1 MHLIRS
7 LPIGAGSRHTAN
19 PVIPQLT
26 SSAIS
31 KAPVDDEL
39 WIDAVSKVDDDF
51 DFGLRDLVGLKLA
64 NPLTDWEE
72 VARRGVEGA
81 LGDGQGRYTLDPD
94 RDRRFVCENTG
105 LVMERTVGLVRVERR
120 EAQRRV
126 YRFHL
131 AIEGES
137 TSIESEFD
145 LDLDADDVAPIL
157 RDAQFVSRQ
166 GPVDLEPL
174 RRTDVAITMRN
185 TGATAWTP
193 GFALD
198 ITPNTWGVDRVP
210 VTTTV
215 PPGREHTFRFQ
226 IVAPGSGSFP
236 FSARMMTSAK
246 LPFGES
252 TPLTRFTART
262 GGGNGGDDGNA
273 TCADLRREHTQHQ
286 QTLRQLQAALS
297 DASPAEKQMLN
308 AEIRRTRAA
317 IIAVTQLMA
326 SRGCGAP

>member
-1 MHLIRS
+1 M
-7 LPIGAGSRHTAN
+7 
-19 PVIPQLT
+19 
-26 SSAIS
+26 
-31 KAPVDDEL
+31 
-39 WIDAVSKVDDDF
+39 
-51 DFGLRDLVGLKLA
+51 
-64 NPLTDWEE
+64 
-72 VARRGVEGA
+72 ARRGVEAA

-137 TSIESEFD
+137 TSIASEFD

-157 RDAQFVSRQ
+157 RDAEFVGRQ

-185 TGATAWTP
+185 TGATAWTT

-198 ITPNTWGVDRVP
+198 ITPDTWGVDRVP
-210 VTTTV
+210 VTSTV

-236 FSARMMTSAK
+236 FSARMTTSAR
-246 LPFGES
+246 LPFGEA
-252 TPLTRFTART
+252 TPLTRLTART
-262 GGGNGGDDGNA
+262 GGA
-273 TCADLRREHTQHQ
+273 TPSCTDLRSEHGRHQ
-286 QTLRQLQAALS
+286 QTLRQLQAALAG
-297 DASPAEKQMLN
+297 ASPAEKQALN

-317 IIAVTQLMA
+317 ITTVTQRMA
-326 SRGCGAP
+326 TLGCGAP